1 MNTMGVPFREILIG
15 GVLLVGALLS
25 VSHAQITLDGSLG
38 PGGSLTGPNFVIP
51 AQVGQTRG
59 GNLFHSFGRFNI
71 LTGES
76 ATFTGPSSIN
86 NILSRVTGGQRSI
99 IDGLLRS
106 NIPGANLFLINPAGV
121 MFGPTG
127 SLDVKGSFHVSTAD
141 YLKFADGAQFHA
153 NLARESV
160 LTSAPV
166 SAFGFLSQNPASISL
181 HFKPG

>member
-1 MNTMGVPFREILIG
+1 MNTIGVTFREILIG
-15 GVLLVGALLS
+15 GILLVGVLLS
-25 VSHAQITLDGSLG
+25 VSHAQITLMAVSG

-51 AQVGQTRG
+51 SQVGQTRG
-59 GNLFHSFGRFNI
+59 GNFFHSFGTFNI

-153 NLARESV
+153 NLAREMY
-160 LTSAPV
+160 
-166 SAFGFLSQNPASISL
+166 
-181 HFKPG
+181 

>member
-1 MNTMGVPFREILIG
+1 MAFYAR
-15 GVLLVGALLS
+15 
-25 VSHAQITLDGSLG
+25 
-38 PGGSLTGPNFVIP
+38 
-51 AQVGQTRG
+51 
-59 GNLFHSFGRFNI
+59 
-71 LTGES
+71 
-76 ATFTGPSSIN
+76 
-86 NILSRVTGGQRSI
+86 
-99 IDGLLRS
+99 

-181 HFKPG
+181 HFKPGPGPGPGGPRPNLQVPAGQTLSFVGGDVSIEGNSNPVIPTVFAPDGKVQLASVASPGEVPLDVQDLNLSAFERLGQLSLSNGFIDVVGGRGRRKCGYPRG